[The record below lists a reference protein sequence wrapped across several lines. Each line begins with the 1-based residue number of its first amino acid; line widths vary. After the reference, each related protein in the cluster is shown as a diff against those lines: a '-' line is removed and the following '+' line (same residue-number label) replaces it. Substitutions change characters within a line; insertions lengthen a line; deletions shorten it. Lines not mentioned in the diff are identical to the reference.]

1 MFIRQNSDFFP
12 KHIGRQ
18 LLSVRVGHLGGRRN
32 RMMMMNK
39 RLIVVTW
46 QSSRSPWPETIPPPP
61 IPIVQTP
68 YSQRIHFTS
77 SWLSFNIP
85 IVQTP
90 YSQRILCTSSWSSF
104 KLQSYHCRT
113 LFVAKNCLFT
123 WLINNLPR
131 LIGWQNIGLSKMNQI
146 YIKLRQLASWHHIS
160 WIIRIF
166 STGMSKQK

>member
-1 MFIRQNSDFFP
+1 MRCQPSACVYRAKFQLFSETQWSTAPFSESETFRREKKKDLHYAYNA
-12 KHIGRQ
+12 GRM
-18 LLSVRVGHLGGRRN
+18 LIVM
-32 RMMMMNK
+32 MMMMNK

-68 YSQRIHFTS
+68 YSRRIHFTS

-85 IVQTP
+85 IVQTT

-104 KLQSYHCRT
+104 NLQSCHCRT

-123 WLINNLPR
+123 WLITC
-131 LIGWQNIGLSKMNQI
+131 QD
-146 YIKLRQLASWHHIS
+146 
-160 WIIRIF
+160 
-166 STGMSKQK
+166 